1 MDLTDLRDGLN
12 AAVPFN
18 RHLGI
23 ELTALE
29 PGRCEARLPDRAEQH
44 NHIHSQHAGA
54 LFTLADA
61 ASGGAF
67 VSGMAERIAE
77 LRPLV
82 RRATIEYT
90 NVAHGPI
97 TAHATVNGLNDAL
110 RSLDRDGRAN
120 LTVHVSVGDAEGTQ
134 IARAEFEWNVKQP
147 TPASQR
153 R

>member
-29 PGRCEARLPDRAEQH
+29 PGRCEARLPDRPEQH

-82 RRATIEYT
+82 GID
-90 NVAHGPI
+90 HLGPI
-97 TAHATVNGLNDAL
+97 DLESTACAPARDAL
-110 RSLDRDGRAN
+110 RELA
-120 LTVHVSVGDAEGTQ
+120 
-134 IARAEFEWNVKQP
+134 
-147 TPASQR
+147 
-153 R
+153 

>member
-61 ASGGAF
+61 ASGGALSPEWP
-67 VSGMAERIAE
+67 SGSPSFARWCDA
-77 LRPLV
+77 
-82 RRATIEYT
+82 RRSNTQT
-90 NVAHGPI
+90 SRTG
-97 TAHATVNGLNDAL
+97 
-110 RSLDRDGRAN
+110 RS
-120 LTVHVSVGDAEGTQ
+120 
-134 IARAEFEWNVKQP
+134 P
-147 TPASQR
+147 PMR
-153 R
+153 RSMG